1 MYNREMRVKIG
12 EKELEDDCL
21 NKILMEERER
31 VMVEFEKNKKGDEAL
46 INRCKGQLVDKL
58 DKLMELYKRENV
70 EKKRKNEKYMG
81 ELVNVCS
88 KVSDKNESDE

>member
-1 MYNREMRVKIG
+1 MYNRDMRVKIG

-46 INRCKGQLVDKL
+46 VKRCEGQLVDKV
-58 DKLMELYKRENV
+58 DKLVELYKRENV
-70 EKKRKNEKYMG
+70 ERKRKNEKYMG
-81 ELVNVCS
+81 ELVTTCS
-88 KVSDKNESDE
+88 KVSDDDCDYE